1 MGICSDPSLK
11 KGDSCSSPPT
21 KAAKVTAPP
30 EKKGKKELIDRL
42 RQTVLYILIP
52 IILSILTMFILRNGK
67 SFFSSSGGGSVGAMT
82 SFKVVGHCI
91 AKDTSLPL
99 TGEGHRCG
107 EDAWRIATAKDGR
120 YLFSVADG
128 VGGWRE
134 SGGDSSFVS
143 NGLLDAI
150 KDEFL
155 KTTTT
160 KSLIEISEKAFKSLV
175 GKGISKGS
183 TTLTLLSI
191 QDQLVKV
198 MNLGDSGAL
207 IIRPSQKAIIF
218 RTKPGQQGFNT
229 PHQIGFG
236 FSGEPQG
243 SIRMQATMHT
253 PPPLQKGDIILLGT
267 DGLFDNLYDQD
278 ILAHLL
284 QGGTTQQLAKMA
296 QIKGQDS
303 MYMSP
308 FARSTGGRYIG
319 GKNDD
324 ISLIVAK
331 AL

>member
-1 MGICSDPSLK
+1 MGISSDPSLK
-11 KGDSCSSPPT
+11 KEDSSPPP
-21 KAAKVTAPP
+21 KAAAKGTVPP
-30 EKKGKKELIDRL
+30 EKKEKKESIDRL
-42 RQTVLYILIP
+42 RRQTVLYVVIP
-52 IILSILTMFILRNGK
+52 IFLSILTMFILRNGK
-67 SFFSSSGGGSVGAMT
+67 SFFSSSGSSSGAIT

-107 EDAWRIATAKDGR
+107 EDAWRIERAKDGR
-120 YLFSVADG
+120 YLFGVADG

-134 SGGDSSFVS
+134 SGGDSSVVS

-155 KTTTT
+155 KTTAA

-207 IIRPSQKAIIF
+207 IIRPSQKEIIF

-243 SIRMQATMHT
+243 SIRMQATIHT
-253 PPPLQKGDIILLGT
+253 PPPLLKGDIILLGT

-278 ILAHLL
+278 ILSHLL

-331 AL
+331 VL